1 MSVQVI
7 SRSQWGAR
15 PPKSV
20 VRTPW
25 VSDRLWVHYTVTNP
39 PAGTMAEE
47 AAAIRQ
53 IQAYHQSQGW
63 SDIGYAYIIAPNSG
77 RIYEGRGRDT
87 VGAHCPG
94 RNTEASVC
102 ILWRSGTE
110 LPPKVAMDAVHALAR
125 HLGKRAVYG
134 HVEAPYPT
142 SCPGD
147 VILQWVRTNRVVPTL
162 TPPPKPVAKAPWT
175 VREAGKGVIARGSL
189 NHAEVIRRAAAALA
203 RNGHRAPW
211 VATVGGREIGR
222 GNLWP
227 NTPFK
232 GLVAAEL
239 QAGRRVNLNGHN
251 KPSTKTAVVSIA
263 KETS

>member
-1 MSVQVI
+1 MQII
-7 SRSQWGAR
+7 SRAQWGAR
-15 PPKSV
+15 PPRAL

-25 VSDRLWVHYTVTNP
+25 VSDRLWVHYTVTDP
-39 PAGTMAEE
+39 PAATFAAE

-53 IQAYHQSQGW
+53 IQAYHQSLGW
-63 SDIGYAYIIAPNSG
+63 SDIGYAYVIAPYSG
-77 RIYEGRGRDT
+77 RVYEGRGRDT

-102 ILWRSGTE
+102 ILWRSGTA
-110 LPPKVAMDAVHALAR
+110 LPPPRAMTSTHDLAR

-142 SCPGD
+142 ACPGD
-147 VILQWVRTNRVVPTL
+147 AILNWVRANRVVPTI
-162 TPPPKPVAKAPWT
+162 TPPAKPVAKAPWT

-189 NHAEVIRRAAAALA
+189 NHAEVIRRTAAALT

-211 VATVGGREIGR
+211 VATVDGREIGR

-227 NTPFK
+227 DTAFK
-232 GLVAAEL
+232 KRVAAEL

-251 KPSTKTAVVSIA
+251 KPNPKKAVVSIA
-263 KETS
+263 KEK